1 MSEKVLRVRMLGGFS
16 LHYGDKAIAMNKE
29 RNSKSLRLLQM
40 LFLSFPGGIAK
51 DELIENLYGWNE
63 KVNLTNN
70 NRNLNNLI
78 YRLKRQL
85 VSCGLP
91 EEGYVE
97 INDGMC
103 SFKSSFFLEID
114 ANRFVSLV
122 KEALKTEG
130 ERRVEL
136 LVKANGMYSGEL
148 LPSNSSDM
156 WFFQKSNYYK
166 ELYMQTVRELE
177 KGYLEKGDYKNRLLL
192 YSRVMAIYPFEN
204 WQVQMIRC
212 NLEMERYKEALD
224 VYEQTMELYAR
235 EMVSLPMA
243 EMQECFEEMESH
255 HGRNFQRTFAERRN
269 DIEKAIFEEN
279 IKGAYYCTYPGFVDY
294 CRLVVRAKKRNKFSA
309 VLIFLTLSHNGS
321 RKTQKPVDFQ
331 EQMELLK
338 KVIDDSLRVGDA
350 YTRYRN
356 RHFILMLTRVQK
368 ESCSAIFRRIEK
380 AYIEK
385 GGKGELW
392 YYTDMTQ
399 ELE

>member
-40 LFLSFPGGIAK
+40 LLLSFPGGIAK

-97 INDGMC
+97 INDGRC

-224 VYEQTMELYAR
+224 VYEQTTELYAR

-255 HGRNFQRTFAERRN
+255 HGGNSQRTFAERRI